1 VLNALS
7 TSTLGSFGSLDLM
20 NVGLRL
26 VRSASL
32 SLFTLVE
39 MEMEIELGRS
49 SLSGSRSQAK
59 AHQTRL
65 SITDERA
72 QKFLLFVC
80 VFPHHLVPSPSRPRA
95 LTISDG
101 DASSTS
107 SAHDLQRQRLPP
119 GLYIEEQC
127 PPQRFPGARLP
138 REPYVPPPCRTARAA
153 SSGNR
158 PVLSLT
164 AKSPSTAHPSG
175 KQARDHFARQVRPY
189 LSVLGCATAICY
201 VKV

>member
-49 SLSGSRSQAK
+49 SLSGPRSQAK

-65 SITDERA
+65 SITDE
-72 QKFLLFVC
+72 
-80 VFPHHLVPSPSRPRA
+80 
-95 LTISDG
+95 
-101 DASSTS
+101 
-107 SAHDLQRQRLPP
+107 
-119 GLYIEEQC
+119 
-127 PPQRFPGARLP
+127 
-138 REPYVPPPCRTARAA
+138 
-153 SSGNR
+153 
-158 PVLSLT
+158 
-164 AKSPSTAHPSG
+164 
-175 KQARDHFARQVRPY
+175 
-189 LSVLGCATAICY
+189 
-201 VKV
+201 